1 MTYADFFYE
10 VKGKFMGADV
20 SDIQEHLAYQFNIED
35 EEAGGAFY
43 VEVKDGVLFVEP
55 YEYYDRDA
63 MFIST
68 PEVFRKIADGEMD
81 PVWAF
86 TTQKLRVEGN
96 IDKALKLNDIIQ
108 RKKKE
113 AKKAKKE
120 AKKEAKEASWKR
132 TENRSGTL
140 RIGYAG
146 RIVRQAKRADL
157 LVGLLDLLEKNRLKY
172 VLQIAGEGECLEL
185 IAQYIVKNKLQDRVL
200 TLGRLPKSRMDSFW
214 KNQDVFVNVSE
225 YEGTSLSMLEAM
237 GYGCVP
243 VVTDV
248 SGAREFIGDKKNG
261 YICDVGDI
269 KGIADCITELAKN
282 RELLKTYGD
291 RCRRIVQERC
301 NPVKYI
307 KYWIE
312 EVLGDWL

>member
-113 AKKAKKE
+113 AKK
-120 AKKEAKEASWKR
+120 EASRK
-132 TENRSGTL
+132 TE
-140 RIGYAG
+140 AE
-146 RIVRQAKRADL
+146 
-157 LVGLLDLLEKNRLKY
+157 EK
-172 VLQIAGEGECLEL
+172 AE
-185 IAQYIVKNKLQDRVL
+185 
-200 TLGRLPKSRMDSFW
+200 
-214 KNQDVFVNVSE
+214 
-225 YEGTSLSMLEAM
+225 
-237 GYGCVP
+237 
-243 VVTDV
+243 
-248 SGAREFIGDKKNG
+248 
-261 YICDVGDI
+261 
-269 KGIADCITELAKN
+269 
-282 RELLKTYGD
+282 
-291 RCRRIVQERC
+291 
-301 NPVKYI
+301 
-307 KYWIE
+307 
-312 EVLGDWL
+312 

>member
-20 SDIQEHLAYQFNIED
+20 SDIHEHLAYQFNIED

-43 VEVKDGVLFVEP
+43 VGVKDGVLYVEP

-113 AKKAKKE
+113 L
-120 AKKEAKEASWKR
+120 KKEAKEMKKAEK
-132 TENRSGTL
+132 E
-140 RIGYAG
+140 
-146 RIVRQAKRADL
+146 AKKA
-157 LVGLLDLLEKNRLKY
+157 EKEAAKGALKEEKK
-172 VLQIAGEGECLEL
+172 AE
-185 IAQYIVKNKLQDRVL
+185 K
-200 TLGRLPKSRMDSFW
+200 KS
-214 KNQDVFVNVSE
+214 
-225 YEGTSLSMLEAM
+225 
-237 GYGCVP
+237 
-243 VVTDV
+243 
-248 SGAREFIGDKKNG
+248 
-261 YICDVGDI
+261 
-269 KGIADCITELAKN
+269 
-282 RELLKTYGD
+282 
-291 RCRRIVQERC
+291 
-301 NPVKYI
+301 
-307 KYWIE
+307 
-312 EVLGDWL
+312 